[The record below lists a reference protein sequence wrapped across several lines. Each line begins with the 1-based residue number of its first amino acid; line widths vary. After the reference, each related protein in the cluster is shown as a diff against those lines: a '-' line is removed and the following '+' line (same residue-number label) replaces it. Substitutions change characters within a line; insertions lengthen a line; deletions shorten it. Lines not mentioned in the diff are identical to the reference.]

1 MTLLIPLPVLASNA
15 VRSIHHQRHC
25 KHLTRFAFWR
35 CLSFLVASSPIAS
48 RHRVGAQAAVVK
60 MSVSRA
66 NQSAPNFPSFST
78 VNFYAGSKLNRL
90 SWLRTSTDFL
100 NSTIASAETRFV
112 VMKDNNPLCHAR
124 GDASGDKHGLL
135 ATLPWEQVKPYILR
149 NVEASGGVQ
158 TETDNVLVFGAQA
171 YGLQN
176 NTTEGKDFARATD
189 GVGPSRLALVFL
201 GIDESNLSES
211 SLPGQMAKD
220 DKGGAAARAGVPYFA
235 LSLTYRP
242 AFLAADETSPMQALL
257 DELEAQPDKYE
268 FIDLRA
274 SSRAATWPVED
285 AAMVAQ
291 AKSLLDW
298 NERHQYCPGCSRQ
311 QYSLWAGYKRGCSS
325 SLDHAVPGTNFAKAL
340 LSNAQH
346 ACFAQDGKGICPSTQ
361 VLSNFHYPRTD
372 PVIIMAIISPDGEK
386 VLLGR
391 QKKWP
396 DGFYSCLA
404 GFCEPGES
412 FEEAVRREVLEES
425 GIHVGQVIYHSS
437 QPWPY
442 PTNLMAGFYGIANT
456 DDQDAIRLDLDNE
469 LQDAR
474 FYTRQQILDV
484 INSNSQSHLTRAELQ
499 KLDQQHTAPSDESGE
514 QSGKQSNKL
523 AIRLPPS
530 TAIAR
535 VLIEAWARREAVL
548 PDHMDNFQKTRM

>member
-1 MTLLIPLPVLASNA
+1 MSQTPTVP
-15 VRSIHHQRHC
+15 
-25 KHLTRFAFWR
+25 
-35 CLSFLVASSPIAS
+35 
-48 RHRVGAQAAVVK
+48 QAG
-60 MSVSRA
+60 S
-66 NQSAPNFPSFST
+66 FPSFTT

-90 SWLRTSTDFL
+90 SWLRTSTEFL
-100 NSTIASAETRFV
+100 NSTIASPETRFV
-112 VMKDNNPLCHAR
+112 VMKNNNPLCHA
-124 GDASGDKHGLL
+124 SGEDEGLL
-135 ATLPWEQVKPYILR
+135 ATLGWDEVKPYILE
-149 NVEASGGVQ
+149 NVKASGGAQ
-158 TETDNVLVFGAQA
+158 AEEGDALVFGPQA
-171 YGLQN
+171 YGLKN
-176 NTTEGKDFARATD
+176 GGEVDRDFARATD

-201 GIDESNLSES
+201 GIDESKLSET

-220 DKGGAAARAGVPYFA
+220 TSKTSDAANSNAPPAGTPFFA

-242 AFLAADETSPMQALL
+242 PFLKDGEASPMQALL
-257 DELEAQPDKYE
+257 EKLENEEKYD

-285 AAMVAQ
+285 AAIVAQ
-291 AKSLLDW
+291 SKSLLDW

-325 SLDHAVPGTNFAKAL
+325 SLGHAAPGSDFSTSF
-340 LSNAQH
+340 LSGGA
-346 ACFAQDGKGICPSTQ
+346 ASFEEDGKGVCPSTK

-396 DGFYSCLA
+396 AGFYSCLA

-425 GIHVGQVIYHSS
+425 GIKVDQVIYHSS

-442 PTNLMAGFYGIANT
+442 PTNLMAGFYGIAKSDNEK
-456 DDQDAIRLDLDNE
+456 DIRLDLDNE
-469 LQDAR
+469 LEDAR
-474 FYTRQQILDV
+474 FYTRKEILEV
-484 INSNSQSHLTRAELQ
+484 IGSKERSHFTKQELENLDKEHNDDAEV
-499 KLDQQHTAPSDESGE
+499 KEKR
-514 QSGKQSNKL
+514 KQ
-523 AIRLPPS
+523 IRLPPQ

-535 VLIEAWARREAVL
+535 VLVEAWANGQAVL
-548 PDHMDNFQKTRM
+548 PTHMEGFQRTRM